1 MTTTTATL
9 SCSAHHSGPLWPL
22 GLQECLKNVH
32 KDPRRVTHFALQPP
46 RLFATMTL
54 AALPPRSLSDPALK
68 WSDIFSDSEDE
79 SEEKVVRQPQAHLTN
94 RFVEA
99 LTDAARHYLE
109 KPKLPSVIESK
120 LDRAN
125 VRVEDLEDVPE
136 EHFSDSDEESD
147 QATKLTSLDTK
158 DTMSVFYKPVGEWAS
173 LASQPIEN
181 ARVIKTL
188 HAGAMCE
195 AFIKRGS
202 IAGREITYISKTWI
216 LNQRWEGFFSEVWN
230 HPLWQQN
237 LLLNSMIVDGALFAS
252 GLPPTVAGQRYP
264 NDHWRVSR

>member
-1 MTTTTATL
+1 MR
-9 SCSAHHSGPLWPL
+9 G
-22 GLQECLKNVH
+22 
-32 KDPRRVTHFALQPP
+32 FANGSSFFVPHVL
-46 RLFATMTL
+46 L
-54 AALPPRSLSDPALK
+54 
-68 WSDIFSDSEDE
+68 
-79 SEEKVVRQPQAHLTN
+79 VVKQPQTHLTN

-109 KPKLPSVIESK
+109 KSKLPSVIESK

-188 HAGAMCE
+188 HGTHLTHHSLIVLSQICLQLAQCA
-195 AFIKRGS
+195 KLS
-202 IAGREITYISKTWI
+202 S
-216 LNQRWEGFFSEVWN
+216 NEV
-230 HPLWQQN
+230 
-237 LLLNSMIVDGALFAS
+237 A
-252 GLPPTVAGQRYP
+252 
-264 NDHWRVSR
+264 